1 MSEVK
6 ELIEAMPKAFKPE
19 KASGAKAVIQLDLTG
34 DQGGMWVLHVEDG
47 TCQVLSDTASPP
59 GVTVTMDANDFVALY
74 RGDLDPIKAFMM
86 GKVKIAGNV
95 GLVAQ
100 MLQWFDRG

>member
-1 MSEVK
+1 MSEVG
-6 ELIEAMPKAFKPE
+6 ELIEAMPKAFRPE
-19 KASGAKAVIQLDLTG
+19 KAGGAKAVIQLDLTG

-59 GVTVTMDANDFVALY
+59 GVKVTMDANDFVALY